1 MGNFPVFSKQVA
13 NEILTIIDEI
23 FNDID
28 EGELNLNSMDESLI
42 NDMLFLDVEEQTSG
56 SDSETELDSDD

>member
-1 MGNFPVFSKQVA
+1 MSNFPVFSKQVA
-13 NEILTIIDEI
+13 KEILTIIDKI

-28 EGELNLNSMDESLI
+28 EGEFLNSMDESFI
-42 NDMLFLDVEEQTSG
+42 NDMLFLDVEEQKPG